1 MNTIV
6 IYATKKGSSELY
18 AKTFAQNNRYRIFK
32 QEQVSSEELA
42 KADEVYYF
50 GSVYAGKV
58 IGLEELKKKL
68 SGNSHLTII
77 SVGLTAVKDQEK
89 LAEIREGVSKEFPQ
103 ASFYHLRGRLIKQ
116 QLNMPEKIILK
127 MISKSSKKKPLQEK
141 LEIEKAIEQAVD
153 EGCVDCIDLSELE
166 KIG

>member
-1 MNTIV
+1 MSTMV
-6 IYATKKGSSELY
+6 IYATKRGSSELY
-18 AKTFAQNNRYRIFK
+18 AKTFAQKNKYQIIK
-32 QEQVSSEELA
+32 QEQASSEVLA

-58 IGLEELKKKL
+58 LGLEELKKKL
-68 SGNSHLTII
+68 TGNSRLTIL
-77 SVGLTAVKDQEK
+77 SVGLTAVEDQEK
-89 LAEIREGVSKEFPQ
+89 FAEIREGVSKEFPQ

-141 LEIEKAIEQAVD
+141 MEIEKAIEQAVN
-153 EGCVDCIDLSELE
+153 EGSVDCIDLSELE